1 MVLRYVFHYW
11 QRFKAHQC
19 LGPGL
24 YIEGKGESGS
34 FVIDINFVRGR
45 AKESQSFKI
54 FDLQKLASLHIECF
68 LLESRSCAKHSFD
81 IIKKIN

>member
-1 MVLRYVFHYW
+1 MYFITGKDLKHTNVWDQVYN
-11 QRFKAHQC
+11 
-19 LGPGL
+19 

-45 AKESQSFKI
+45 AKQSQSFKI

-68 LLESRSCAKHSFD
+68 LVESRPCAKHSFD

>member
-1 MVLRYVFHYW
+1 MYFITGKDLKHTNVWDQVY
-11 QRFKAHQC
+11 
-19 LGPGL
+19 

-68 LLESRSCAKHSFD
+68 LLESRSCAR
-81 IIKKIN
+81 